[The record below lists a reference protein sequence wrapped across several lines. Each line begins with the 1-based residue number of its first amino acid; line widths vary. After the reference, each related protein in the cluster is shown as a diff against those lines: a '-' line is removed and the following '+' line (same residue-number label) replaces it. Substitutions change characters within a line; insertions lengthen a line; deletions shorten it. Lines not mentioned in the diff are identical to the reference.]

1 MIFLCAGSFLA
12 AQRSTTA
19 SSSIHPFPHLP
30 SNVWAFRLLH
40 IQPWGVA
47 SLCNFSHA
55 GCVEWEVTVVL
66 ICIFLMTNVVE
77 QSFMGSLALCIS
89 CVLKGHGAR
98 TGCLPQVFQLF
109 PALPEALRHMLLGIP
124 AQLGNS
130 HAWRA
135 NFSSM
140 GTRWKSD
147 TLSPWGSTSLE
158 VNLLSCRA
166 DGELEPYHDFPSG
179 GLSLCVWPRGR
190 E

>member
-1 MIFLCAGSFLA
+1 MPSLSCIPQYLQLQHVGSSSLTKDWTRAPCVGSLESWPLDHRGSPYICFIYFLWILWFFFCAGSFLA

-30 SNVWAFRLLH
+30 SNVWAFRLFH

-77 QSFMGSLALCIS
+77 QFFMGSLALCIS

-98 TGCLPQVFQLF
+98 TGCLP
-109 PALPEALRHMLLGIP
+109 
-124 AQLGNS
+124 
-130 HAWRA
+130 
-135 NFSSM
+135 
-140 GTRWKSD
+140 
-147 TLSPWGSTSLE
+147 
-158 VNLLSCRA
+158 
-166 DGELEPYHDFPSG
+166 
-179 GLSLCVWPRGR
+179 
-190 E
+190 